1 MWGLFVG
8 FRALPRRQSI
18 WGVEESSPNLRDRD
32 VEEGTS
38 SGTDR
43 PPTTWAEDCRDRTAR
58 GADSR

>member
-32 VEEGTS
+32 RRGGHLEWN
-38 SGTDR
+38 R
-43 PPTTWAEDCRDRTAR
+43 PPTDHLGR
-58 GADSR
+58 GLPGPDGAGRGF